1 MKKATILLMLI
12 GLFVTGQSQ
21 LYAQSSGTVRGTV
34 TEASSGEALIG
45 ANITVLG
52 TTRGTVSDVDGR
64 YSISLAPGSYTLRAS
79 FVSYTSQTLT
89 VTVTAGQTTD
99 LNFQLE
105 SDIIGSDELIVLGT
119 RSTQRTVIESA
130 VPVDVITNLEI
141 EQFAFPQTTEIIR
154 QLVPSF
160 NSPKSSVTDGTDHIN
175 PATLRGLGPDQV
187 LVLVNGKRRHTSSLV
202 HVNGSIGRGS
212 TGVDLNAIPSNMIE
226 RIEVLR
232 DGAAAQYGSDA
243 IAGVINIVLKK
254 TAGLDASLTLGQNLS
269 VENRGY
275 EKEESLAPGTNPQS
289 WAGNSQFLE
298 KDVLYTDGQTMTFH
312 LGYGGELGDRGSYYI
327 SGQYRN
333 QEPNNRGG
341 NDPRQQYPLVNGS
354 PDPREATFNRVNHKH
369 GSAELQDLSLFL
381 NADYQMDDQK
391 SWYAFGGVSNRQ
403 GSASGFY
410 RRALDARNTLAIYP
424 DGFLPHIETNIF
436 DGSLSTG
443 VKGQLG
449 DWDYDVSQTLGRNR
463 LEYGV
468 NKSLNASFGETSPS
482 KFYAGALQ
490 FSQMSTNLDMVRGVD
505 VGTASPL
512 SVAFGAEFRYEN
524 YEIEAGE
531 APSYMA
537 GPIAGKAAGSQV
549 FPGFQPR
556 NATDK
561 SRTNIGLYLDLEND
575 ITDKF
580 LLGGAVR
587 YENYSD
593 FGSVLTAKASTRFEL
608 TEEFAVRG
616 AVSTGFRAPSLAQS
630 YFSTI
635 STNFIDGVPFEV
647 GTFPVTSP
655 VARALGA
662 KDLVEESSVNLS
674 AGATYSKGNFSLT
687 ADVYNIELKD
697 RVVLSENFTGSGSA
711 GSIRDFLQ
719 GRGVNA
725 TGGRYFTN
733 AVDSKTQGIDII
745 ARYAFETE
753 NDATIRA
760 TVAANFT
767 KTEITNKDEIV
778 TPAALSQYT
787 SVPLFGRNE
796 QGRYE
801 MGQPKSSVQTTF
813 GYSKGITNVTLR
825 VNRFGE
831 YTNLSA
837 SNPDFDQEYAGKLIT
852 DLEVG
857 FRLSQGYRFAIGS
870 NNLFDVYPDRQFQ
883 NSSNNGIFQFPSSSP
898 FGFAGRYIYTR
909 INIDL

>member
-1 MKKATILLMLI
+1 MKKTTILLMLI

-34 TEASSGEALIG
+34 TEASSGEALVG

-160 NSPKSSVTDGTDHIN
+160 NSPKSTITDGTDHIN

-202 HVNGSIGRGS
+202 HVNGSIGRGA

-275 EKEESLAPGTNPQS
+275 EADEMLAPNTSSAS
-289 WAGNSQFLE
+289 WAGNSGFLE
-298 KDVLYTDGQTMTFH
+298 EDVLYSDGQTMTFH

-327 SGQYRN
+327 SGQFRN
-333 QEPNNRGG
+333 QEPNNRAG
-341 NDPRQQYPLVNGS
+341 NDPRQQYPDAS
-354 PDPREATFNRVNHKH
+354 DPRHATFDRVNHKF

-381 NADYQMDDQK
+381 NADYQLDDAK
-391 SWYAFGGVSNRQ
+391 SWYFFGGVSNRQ

-424 DGFLPHIETNIF
+424 DGFLPHIDTDIF
-436 DGSLSTG
+436 DGSLATG
-443 VKGQLG
+443 LKGRLG
-449 DWDYDVSQTLGRNR
+449 DWDYDLSQTIGRNR
-463 LEYGV
+463 LGYGV
-468 NKSLNASFGETSPS
+468 SKSLNASFGETSPS
-482 KFYAGALQ
+482 VFNAGALQ
-490 FSQMSTNLDMVRGVD
+490 FTQASTNLDLVRGVD
-505 VGTASPL
+505 IGTASPL
-512 SVAFGAEFRYEN
+512 SVAVGAEFRYEN
-524 YEIEAGE
+524 YVIEPGE

-537 GPIAGKAAGSQV
+537 GPVAGKAAGSQV

-556 NATDK
+556 NATDE
-561 SRTNIGLYLDLEND
+561 SRTNFGLYLDLEND
-575 ITDKF
+575 ITEKF

-587 YENYSD
+587 FEDYSD
-593 FGSVLTAKASTRFEL
+593 FGSVFTAKASTRFEL
-608 TEEFAVRG
+608 TEEFALRG

-662 KDLVEESSVNLS
+662 VDLKEESSVNLS

-687 ADVYNIELKD
+687 ADVYNIEIKD

-711 GSIRDFLQ
+711 GTIRDFLQ

-745 ARYAFETE
+745 VRYAFETS
-753 NDATIRA
+753 NDATIR
-760 TVAANFT
+760 TTLAANFT
-767 KTEITNKDEIV
+767 DTEITNKDEIT

-801 MGQPKSSVQTTF
+801 LGQPKSSIQSTF
-813 GYSKGITNVTLR
+813 AYSKGITDIVLR

-837 SNPDFDQEYAGKLIT
+837 SNPDLDQEFSGKIVT
-852 DLEVG
+852 DLEFA
-857 FRLSQGYRFAIGS
+857 FRLGQGYRFAIGS

-883 NSSNNGIFQFPSSSP
+883 SNSFNGIFQYPSSSP
-898 FGFAGRYIYTR
+898 FGFTGRYIYTR
-909 INIDL
+909 INIDI